1 MFKNAVGGIAGG
13 TTGEIDELTVKR
25 LFSEYIRSEWI
36 DVGQIVG
43 EKAEFEELFSKYIN
57 AEWITTQ
64 IIQGENGNFI
74 DFINGHIDIDSISTE
89 LITGEHSKTFIDF
102 VNNQINTSTIK
113 ADQIT
118 GLENSK
124 TFIDFV
130 NNQITTSTF
139 AGDLANI
146 TTILSGTAGVGNLQT
161 INLTAKNVTIDDA
174 VIKDLIA
181 SKITVAD
188 LDTHTASADL
198 ITLIGQNGQPTIA
211 FKDSTQQ
218 FYDADGNIRVQIG
231 QDGNG
236 DFNFIV
242 RGADGT
248 TAMFDENGITKD
260 GIPENTIVNNMLEDN
275 TIEKGKLGFEIIEP
289 NEYGGIDISQ
299 VYLGDGGQFGVD
311 YTQFKDSVSD
321 DVTKL
326 NQKID
331 ESVSYTLY
339 IESPYGGKVTPSG
352 INLIAHLFKNSI
364 EVTDEWDDKYFIWTR
379 HSSDSD
385 GDLNWNNSHK
395 IGTKILYITT
405 NDVYKDATFQC
416 KFETEDISVTS
427 L

>member
-1 MFKNAVGGIAGG
+1 
-13 TTGEIDELTVKR
+13 
-25 LFSEYIRSEWI
+25 
-36 DVGQIVG
+36 
-43 EKAEFEELFSKYIN
+43 
-57 AEWITTQ
+57 
-64 IIQGENGNFI
+64 
-74 DFINGHIDIDSISTE
+74 
-89 LITGEHSKTFIDF
+89 
-102 VNNQINTSTIK
+102 
-113 ADQIT
+113 
-118 GLENSK
+118 
-124 TFIDFV
+124 
-130 NNQITTSTF
+130 
-139 AGDLANI
+139 
-146 TTILSGTAGVGNLQT
+146 
-161 INLTAKNVTIDDA
+161 
-174 VIKDLIA
+174 
-181 SKITVAD
+181 
-188 LDTHTASADL
+188 
-198 ITLIGQNGQPTIA
+198 
-211 FKDSTQQ
+211 
-218 FYDADGNIRVQIG
+218 
-231 QDGNG
+231 
-236 DFNFIV
+236 
-242 RGADGT
+242 
-248 TAMFDENGITKD
+248 MFDENGITKD
-260 GIPENTIVNNMLEDN
+260 GIPENIIVNNMLEDN